1 MGSMLLSF
9 SSFFGSFFDAFFY
22 GFYFTIRC
30 FFVFWS
36 IGMGIPGYY
45 WVFLIIQLIVVG
57 MTLSMAKGKGYNIFL
72 TLLLCLAIPLL
83 GGLVIITLLPEKEL
97 LEKITKSRNTA
108 NNTPLGNISTT
119 IARKLT
125 KKCKSC
131 KREVD
136 EGYTACP
143 HCGNNTFE

>member
-30 FFVFWS
+30 FFVFMDV
-36 IGMGIPGYY
+36 GMGIPGYY

-57 MTLSMAKGKGYNIFL
+57 ITLSMAKGKGYSIFL

-83 GGLVIITLLPEKEL
+83 GCLIIITFLPD
-97 LEKITKSRNTA
+97 EKISYSRNTA
-108 NNTPLGNISTT
+108 NNTPLGSIPTT

-136 EGYTACP
+136 EDESKCP
-143 HCGNNTFE
+143 HCGNDTFE